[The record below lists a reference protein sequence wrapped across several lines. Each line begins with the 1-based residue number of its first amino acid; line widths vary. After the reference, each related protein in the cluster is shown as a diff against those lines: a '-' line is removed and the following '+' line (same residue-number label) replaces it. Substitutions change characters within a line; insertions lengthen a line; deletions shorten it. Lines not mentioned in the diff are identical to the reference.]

1 MRGSTGGGKEG
12 VFRADTG
19 KSGKDGCGKRKGGMT
34 GVQAGDAG
42 PYRKSWPGVAAG
54 GRFPELRSGG
64 REFSGKREGIREG
77 PKTKHGNAEWQN
89 ARSPISSTNLKL
101 LT

>member
-1 MRGSTGGGKEG
+1 MRETEGRNDGG
-12 VFRADTG
+12 A
-19 KSGKDGCGKRKGGMT
+19 GGRRWT
-34 GVQAGDAG
+34 VSEKLA
-42 PYRKSWPGVAAG
+42 GVAAG

-64 REFSGKREGIREG
+64 REFSGKTEGIREG
-77 PKTKHGNAEWQN
+77 PKTKQGNAEWQN